1 MKSETKDKLL
11 KQSLIALFVFIL
23 VTITAKCSFLYKM
36 NYWVDPNCYFTVARA
51 MKKGFVLYRDIYEQK
66 GPYVYFLH
74 YIAVSISDGYLGMWI
89 FEVIAGLIVACFAY
103 KLLSLYIENDV
114 KKIIY
119 LLIFLS
125 FYYTSPAFRSGDSVE
140 EMSIPFLLIAF
151 YFLAKSIKNNAPM
164 PFYQMMIIGALSG
177 IIFFSKYTIC
187 GMIFAIALMTFIWD
201 IKDKRTKKAFL
212 EIVYFFTGFILALLP
227 ALIYFKVNDSLSYFW
242 EAYFYNNIFLYSSE
256 KKSFIVKIGLAL
268 LGYFT
273 SYINLCTTYLLI
285 IPGFIFAIKDKRT
298 HSRLFVTVLVVYIIT
313 VLFLFGGGVYYR
325 YYGLPTVVF
334 GLFGIISID
343 KHGYKMIKIADIVK
357 RHGKKLLLLF
367 IPFELI
373 LIFAVGE
380 NNYFMFRKKT
390 DYAEINVANKVNEYK
405 KTHGDVSVYN
415 YGCLDC
421 GIYNLTNLTPPN
433 KYFCKLNVP
442 LKEMYE
448 VQDETLK
455 NGEVTF
461 VLAKNLNAN
470 DISERVEGFTD
481 KYELY
486 YSEES
491 PDYYSFVK
499 YRNNVYYLYKLKEA

>member
-23 VTITAKCSFLYKM
+23 VTITAKCSFLYRM
-36 NYWVDPNCYFTVARA
+36 NHWDDPNCYFTVARA
-51 MKKGFVLYRDIYEQK
+51 MKKGLVLYRDIYEQK

-89 FEVIAGLIVACFAY
+89 FEVIAGLIVACFSY
-103 KLLSLYIENDV
+103 KILSLYIENDA

-140 EMSIPFLLIAF
+140 EMSIPFLLVAF
-151 YFLAKSIKNNAPM
+151 YFLVKSIKNNAPM

-187 GMIFAIALMTFIWD
+187 GMIFAIALMTFVWD

-212 EIVYFFTGFILALLP
+212 EIVYFFTGFIIALLP

-273 SYINLCTTYLLI
+273 SFINLYTTYLLI
-285 IPGFIFAIKDKRT
+285 IPGFIFAIKDKRNK
-298 HSRLFVTVLVVYIIT
+298 SRLFVTVLTIYIIT

-334 GLFGIISID
+334 GLFGIVSID
-343 KHGYKMIKIADIVK
+343 KHEYKMPKITDIIKK
-357 RHGKKLLLLF
+357 HGNKLLLLF

-380 NNYFMFRKKT
+380 NNYYMFRSKK
-390 DYAEINVANKVNEYK
+390 DYALINIANKVNEYK
-405 KTHGDVSVYN
+405 KVHEDVSVYN

-433 KYFCKLNVP
+433 KYFCELNVP

-448 VQDETLK
+448 VQNETLK

-461 VLAKNLNAN
+461 VLTKNLNAD
-470 DISERVEGFTD
+470 DISERVDGFTD

-486 YSEES
+486 YYEES

-499 YRNNVYYLYKLKEA
+499 YKNNVYYLYKLKEA